1 MNDQILHLH
10 YYEAPPP
17 APRARALPPARRKP
31 GVAEEIFTNFTR
43 GYLLGCAVFGT
54 FIMVGLFLFV
64 VLAFLFA

>member
-1 MNDQILHLH
+1 VNDQILHLH
-10 YYEAPPP
+10 YYA